1 MRNSHCKIFRV
12 VFLLFLFVSNSI
24 AHSLNRG
31 LWKLVRNESRFNG
44 LSLRLCTSDLVVDFQ
59 CPDSFAIAAKMK
71 IKRDFLI
78 ASRYTFVA
86 LRPLEVT
93 DIFKGLSVGGRT
105 ISYFPKPYL
114 TTITEPIFSIP
125 RGESPVPCPSP
136 DGLYQIL

>member
-1 MRNSHCKIFRV
+1 
-12 VFLLFLFVSNSI
+12 
-24 AHSLNRG
+24 
-31 LWKLVRNESRFNG
+31 VRNESRFNG

-93 DIFKGLSVGGRT
+93 DIFKALSVGGA
-105 ISYFPKPYL
+105 YL
-114 TTITEPIFSIP
+114 FIFSKALPHHRHRTHFFDAAGRIT
-125 RGESPVPCPSP
+125 GTVSVP
-136 DGLYQIL
+136 